1 VVAAADFGEAGIFGG
16 RSLAVKNSVRARR
29 LARCARIAATLLVAA
44 MGALCVPSQADEA
57 LWSRGLHFQTE
68 GDVVPLAEDG
78 IHDPT
83 NQAVARVLQ
92 EPVEAMADFPRDD
105 KGIIDW
111 VKVLDNGLINPR
123 KSLTGQDDMYT
134 ADFDIIFTN
143 TGSMPNVRFP
153 HRPHTE
159 WLTCANCHPA
169 IFLPQKG
176 GNPVTMSQIIEGKYC
191 GVCHGKVA
199 FPPTKNCGRCHSV
212 PRQSPGLR

>member
-1 VVAAADFGEAGIFGG
+1 MKHRLLFAFV
-16 RSLAVKNSVRARR
+16 ARR
-29 LARCARIAATLLVAA
+29 FSNFAKFCCAALLSTASCSFFSSPA
-44 MGALCVPSQADEA
+44 SADET
-57 LWSRGLHFQTE
+57 LWARGLHFQTE
-68 GDVVPLAEDG
+68 GEVVPLAEDG

-83 NQAVARVLQ
+83 NQAVAKVLQ

-111 VKVLDNGLINPR
+111 VKVLDQGLINPR
-123 KSLTGQDDMYT
+123 KSLMGTDEMYT

-176 GNPVTMSQIIEGKYC
+176 GNPITMSAIIEGRYC

-199 FPPTKNCGRCHSV
+199 FPPTKNCGRCHSI